1 MEIFSISGVQ
11 EMYPNKS
18 SHFGLSLVY
27 FKIFFDKNR
36 QTTELGL
43 AFPVCRF
50 FMNGKRMLGN
60 RLGHS
65 KPPKKRK
72 KEKKS
77 LYV

>member
-50 FMNGKRMLGN
+50 FMNGEMLGN